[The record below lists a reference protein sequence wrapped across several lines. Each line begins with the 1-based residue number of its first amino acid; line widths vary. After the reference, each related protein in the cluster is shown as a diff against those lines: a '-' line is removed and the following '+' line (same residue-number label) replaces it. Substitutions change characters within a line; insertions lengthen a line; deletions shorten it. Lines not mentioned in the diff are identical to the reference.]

1 MILGDRSRGSRLLK
15 RQTVRMSDTSPA
27 LVSAGRAATIVGAG
41 MVAMN
46 GLAYAFTLGAAH
58 VLGPTDFGVVAA
70 LLGVILVANVGSLT
84 IQATAARRLATTPGD
99 AAAAVRRDVL
109 ATGRGLS
116 VAVALLLLVATPLLS
131 KGLQLD
137 DWLATA
143 MVVPTCAALTMM
155 GAYAGIVQ
163 GERRWTALAA
173 IYLSMG
179 VGRVAAGGIALVVDP
194 SARSAMIG
202 VAVASLVPL
211 VVGWRLCSGGPEAR
225 GGSHR
230 PLLAEL
236 WRNGHTLLAFFS
248 FTNLDVLLA
257 RHLFSHHDAG
267 IYAGG
272 AILTKACL
280 FLPTFVLVVAFPSMA
295 ADRGGRAWLR
305 PMLLVLA
312 LGGCAVVAALVL
324 PGLAESFAGGHAY
337 VGLGHVAWVF
347 ALEGTLFAAVQ
358 ILVYDT
364 IAGQSHAGSVLW
376 LGVLGTVAFAT
387 PLAHS
392 VAGLAGIVSGVTV
405 VAGIVVAALL
415 RGAGTRAQTASA
427 PSS

>member
-1 MILGDRSRGSRLLK
+1 
-15 RQTVRMSDTSPA
+15 MSDVSPP
-27 LVSAGRAATIVGAG
+27 LVSTGRAATVVGAG
-41 MVAMN
+41 MVGMN
-46 GLAYAFTLGAAH
+46 GLAYAFTLAAAH

-84 IQATAARRLATTPGD
+84 IQATAARRLATSPPD
-99 AAAAVRRDVL
+99 AVAAVRRDVL

-116 VAVALLLLVATPLLS
+116 LAVGLVMLVAVPLLD

-163 GERRWTALAA
+163 GERRWTPLAA

-179 VGRVAAGGIALVVDP
+179 VGRVLAGGVALALDA
-194 SARSAMIG
+194 SARSAMVG

-211 VVGWRLCSGGPEAR
+211 LVGWLVCSADGEAR
-225 GGSHR
+225 GGSHQS
-230 PLLAEL
+230 LIAEL

-272 AILTKACL
+272 AIVTKACL

-295 ADRGGRAWLR
+295 ADRSGRAWFR

-312 LGGCAVVAALVL
+312 LGACAVVAALLL
-324 PGLAESFAGGHAY
+324 PGLAESFAGGHEY
-337 VGLGHVAWVF
+337 VGLGQVAWVF

-376 LGVLGTVAFAT
+376 IGVLGAVG
-387 PLAHS
+387 LAILLVHSIAALAGLMAGVTLVVGLS
-392 VAGLAGIVSGVTV
+392 VALLLPVSP
-405 VAGIVVAALL
+405 A
-415 RGAGTRAQTASA
+415 RSA
-427 PSS
+427 PRPAAASGADDR